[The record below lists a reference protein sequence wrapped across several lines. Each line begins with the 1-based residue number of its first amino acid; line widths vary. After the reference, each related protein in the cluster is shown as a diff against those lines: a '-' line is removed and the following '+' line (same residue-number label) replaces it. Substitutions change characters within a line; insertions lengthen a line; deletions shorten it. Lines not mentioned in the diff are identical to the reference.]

1 MAERV
6 GQGGPMDE
14 TVGATANGSG
24 STWTPAAPC
33 DNTGDNSVAPG
44 QKTQS
49 IDNRSSVQSVN
60 TGATAAD
67 AVATVK
73 PLQIRGRFFT
83 AVALRMAGEADQAFF
98 DALDE
103 HLRRMPHFFD
113 HAPFVLDLEQA
124 EGLGSA
130 DELIALIKA
139 LQRRNLSLFGV
150 QNGTPQQVAAAARA
164 GLIALSG
171 GREAPLDRVGG
182 SDGGEARRARRA
194 EPAPVHAREPDHDL
208 PASTTRLVTEP
219 VRSGPTIFADCGDL
233 VVVASVSAGAEL
245 IATGNIHVYG
255 QRRGRALAGVAGDT
269 SARIF
274 CQSLDAELLAVAG
287 LYLTSEDLDAR
298 GVRKQRVQAFLREDR
313 LHIEALR

>member
-14 TVGATANGSG
+14 RVGAAANGSG

-171 GREAPLDRVGG
+171 GREAPL
-182 SDGGEARRARRA
+182 E
-194 EPAPVHAREPDHDL
+194 EE
-208 PASTTRLVTEP
+208 TERLVAGHRGFGE
-219 VRSGPTIFADCGDL
+219 RADTLLHDA
-233 VVVASVSAGAEL
+233 VIGAARAKA
-245 IATGNIHVYG
+245 IGG
-255 QRRGRALAGVAGDT
+255 RRGDPLHR
-269 SARIF
+269 RR
-274 CQSLDAELLAVAG
+274 QS
-287 LYLTSEDLDAR
+287 R
-298 GVRKQRVQAFLREDR
+298 QFRQQRVILLQTCP
-313 LHIEALR
+313 